1 MQGMPTLSTTP
12 GADPSDDG
20 IAAEPLIVSFDLT
33 VLEESVLAVCVG
45 RAVIFDSAETADTS
59 VTVSAERLRLSSGG
73 TPRIVDAPSLVTD
86 RTELVGVGS
95 FLVGS
100 FAVGSFV
107 VESFVVGSCVDSCV
121 GTFVGIGCS
130 GTLGLGL
137 GLGGGL
143 VVVGF
148 SLPLRDVVLRFR
160 TTTRTSGLGEGC
172 WGFSLPFTLATLRT
186 LGALLEGFGVVSFGT
201 GGLGALS
208 IRFRSA
214 GALEA
219 VETVD
224 RTDRT
229 DRTDA

>member
-12 GADPSDDG
+12 GAVPSDDG

-59 VTVSAERLRLSSGG
+59 VTVSVERLRLRSGG

-95 FLVGS
+95 FVVG
-100 FAVGSFV
+100 
-107 VESFVVGSCVDSCV
+107 SFVVGSCVVGSCAGSCA
-121 GTFVGIGCS
+121 GTFVGTFGSGCS

-143 VVVGF
+143 VAVGL
-148 SLPLRDVVLRFR
+148 SLPLRDAVLRFR

-172 WGFSLPFTLATLRT
+172 WGFSFPFTLATLRT
-186 LGALLEGFGVVSFGT
+186 LGALLEAFGVVSFGT